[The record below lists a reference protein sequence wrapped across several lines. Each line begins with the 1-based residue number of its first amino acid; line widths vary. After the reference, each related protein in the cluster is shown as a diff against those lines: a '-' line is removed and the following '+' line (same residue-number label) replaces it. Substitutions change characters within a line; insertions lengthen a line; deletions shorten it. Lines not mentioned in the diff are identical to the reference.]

1 MNVIGSAVDGI
12 PLIVVEGDLDQS
24 SKQVVLDVMHEV
36 FQGAPS
42 PQSLLV
48 DLTECAFLDS
58 GGLSVLLTMIAR
70 LPADGWLGIIGASA
84 GPNRVLEYT
93 GFLDH
98 EKVRFFS
105 SLSDAAAS
113 LAREKKL
120 LQAEQA
126 KQANAEV
133 TQRVTGPQGPPAQ
146 SSIASPDTG
155 RYRAARVSRGR

>member
-1 MNVIGSAVDGI
+1 MNIIESAVDGI

-24 SKQVVLDVMHEV
+24 SKPVVLDAVHDI
-36 FQGAPS
+36 FSGARS
-42 PQSLLV
+42 PQNLLI
-48 DLTECAFLDS
+48 DLTDCAFLDS
-58 GGLSVLLTMIAR
+58 GGLSVLLTTMAR
-70 LPADGWLGIIGASA
+70 LPAGGWLGIIGASV

-120 LQAEQA
+120 LQADEGKQA
-126 KQANAEV
+126 KQM
-133 TQRVTGPQGPPAQ
+133 
-146 SSIASPDTG
+146 
-155 RYRAARVSRGR
+155 